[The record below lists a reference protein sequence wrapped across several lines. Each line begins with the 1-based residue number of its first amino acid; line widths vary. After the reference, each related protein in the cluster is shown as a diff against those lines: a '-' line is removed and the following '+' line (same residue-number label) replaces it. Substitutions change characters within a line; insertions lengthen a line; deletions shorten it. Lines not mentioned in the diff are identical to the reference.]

1 MQAKRSLTRIA
12 RTPDGIQVD
21 STGKMAG
28 RGAYLHNSKSCWELG
43 LKGSLARALKT
54 EMLSADLQRLSDYMA
69 SLPNDETAM

>member
-1 MQAKRSLTRIA
+1 MTRIV

-43 LKGSLARALKT
+43 LKGSLARALKADILAT
-54 EMLSADLQRLSDYMA
+54 DLQRLSDFMA
-69 SLPNDETAM
+69 TLPDDETAM